1 MKNDFPLIAMGRL
14 GKVNPYSIDDYLKTG
29 GFDALKKALGLEPI
43 SILETI
49 EKSGLRGRGG
59 AGFPTGMKQR
69 FTRTSVK
76 EKMQR
81 FVVCNA
87 DEGEPGT
94 FKDRAIMENDP
105 FLLVEGMII
114 SAIAI
119 GASKGYV
126 YLRAEYYLST
136 ERIENAIAECN
147 RLGYLGE
154 NIFGSGF
161 SFDLEI
167 GLGAGSYLCGEE
179 LTLLES
185 LEGKRG
191 NPRIKPPFPAEKGLW
206 GLPTLVNN
214 VETFAH
220 IPFIINIGSDKYAQI
235 GTEGSKGTKLFC
247 VSGKVC
253 KPGVY
258 ELPMGVTLRE
268 VVFDV
273 AGGMKEPFRFKGAL
287 LGGAAGTFVDS
298 SMLDVPLA
306 YETLKEKGATLGS
319 GAVIVVD
326 DQTNLKELLVSILDF
341 FKHESCGKCVP
352 CRIGTTLL
360 LEKIKSPEFTP
371 ADFDWML
378 EQSTYM
384 VKNSLCPLGPSPDL
398 PLKSFVRYFKN
409 AI

>member
-1 MKNDFPLIAMGRL
+1 MKNEFPLIALGRL
-14 GKVNPYSIDDYLKTG
+14 GKVNPCSIEDYLKTG
-29 GFDALKKALGLEPI
+29 GFNGLKKALGLEPK
-43 SILETI
+43 SILDTI

-59 AGFPTGMKQR
+59 AGFPTGTKQR
-69 FTRTSVK
+69 FTSISVK
-76 EKMQR
+76 EKVQR

-114 SAIAI
+114 SALAI
-119 GASKGYV
+119 GATKGYV
-126 YLRAEYYLST
+126 YLRAEYYLSIQ
-136 ERIENAIAECN
+136 RVENAIAECY

-154 NIFGSGF
+154 NILGSGF
-161 SFDLEI
+161 SFDLDMA
-167 GLGAGSYLCGEE
+167 LGAGSYLCGEE

-214 VETFAH
+214 VETLAH
-220 IPFIINIGSDKYAQI
+220 IPFIINNGHEKYSQI

-258 ELPMGVTLRE
+258 ELPMGITLRQLIFE
-268 VVFDV
+268 N
-273 AGGMKEPFRFKGAL
+273 AGGMKGSYEFKGAL
-287 LGGAAGTFVDS
+287 LGGAAGTFVDV

-306 YETLKEKGATLGS
+306 YETLKERGATLGS
-319 GAVIVVD
+319 GAVIVFD
-326 DQTNLKELLVSILDF
+326 DQTNLTELLVSILDF

-360 LEKIKSPEFTP
+360 ADKIKSIGFNVS
-371 ADFDWML
+371 DFDWML

-384 VKNSLCPLGPSPDL
+384 AKNSLCPLGSSPDL

-409 AI
+409 HI